1 LSEEGLNIEWGNV
14 ELNECDFS
22 IEINH
27 KIPNKSDICNMNVS
41 NQNSLL
47 CPVISMVEFK
57 AQLKEI
63 RVDEVL
69 ILVDENTRKFCLP
82 ILLRELDILKEAQIF
97 EIPSGETNKTLQH
110 CEKVWQLMSEQQLSR
125 QTVVI
130 NLGGGVLC
138 DMGGLIAA
146 LFKRGLRFFN
156 IPTTL
161 LAMVDAAHG
170 GKVAVDL
177 LPFKNQIG
185 LFQAAEALVLHP
197 EFLSTLPQEEIVNG
211 YAEML
216 KHALI
221 ADENYWEELNSL
233 SPIQVDEQ
241 AISKSIAIKS
251 DFVQRDPNEK
261 NVRKL
266 LNLGHTVG
274 HALESYYLN
283 ANQPLK
289 HGHAVALGIFI
300 EAQISHDLGLLS
312 HNDLATIG
320 TNITKH
326 YAFPSDL
333 CRHTEELFEV
343 MLNDKKNSEGQ
354 VKMVLLES
362 IGKAIFDQKVDFEVF
377 QKALKITSENYA
389 S

>member
-1 LSEEGLNIEWGNV
+1 MNI
-14 ELNECDFS
+14 
-22 IEINH
+22 
-27 KIPNKSDICNMNVS
+27 S
-41 NQNSLL
+41 NQNSLF
-47 CPVISMVEFK
+47 CPVISMAEFK

-63 RVDEVL
+63 RSAELL

-82 ILLRELDILKEAQIF
+82 ILLNELESLKEAQIF
-97 EIPSGETNKTLQH
+97 EIPSGEINKTLQQ
-110 CEKVWQLMSEQQLSR
+110 CEVVWQFMSEQQMSR

-221 ADENYWEELNSL
+221 ADENYWVELNQL
-233 SPIQVDEQ
+233 SPNQIHEK
-241 AISKSIAIKS
+241 AILKSIAIKS

-274 HALESYYLN
+274 HALESFYLN
-283 ANQPLK
+283 SNQPLK
-289 HGHAVALGIFI
+289 HGHAVALGILI
-300 EAQISHDLGLLS
+300 EVQISHNSGLLS
-312 HNDLATIG
+312 HNDLSTIG

-326 YAFPSDL
+326 YAFPTDL
-333 CRHTEELFEV
+333 CMHTEALFEL

-362 IGKAIFDQKVDFEVF
+362 IGKAIFDQNVEFDIF
-377 QKALKITSENYA
+377 QNALKLVTEKYA

>member
-1 LSEEGLNIEWGNV
+1 
-14 ELNECDFS
+14 
-22 IEINH
+22 
-27 KIPNKSDICNMNVS
+27 MNAS

-47 CPVISMVEFK
+47 CPVISMAEFK
-57 AQLKEI
+57 AQCHREKW
-63 RVDEVL
+63 DEVL
-69 ILVDENTRKFCLP
+69 ILVDENTRLHCLP
-82 ILLRELDILKEAQIF
+82 ELLQFLPELKEASLF
-97 EIPSGETNKTLQH
+97 ELPSGEINKTIQY
-110 CEKVWQLMSEQQLSR
+110 CERVWHFMSERQFSR
-125 QTVVI
+125 KAVVI

-146 LFKRGLRFFN
+146 LYKRGVRFFN
-156 IPTTL
+156 VPTTL
-161 LAMVDAAHG
+161 LAMVDAAQG

-177 LPFKNQIG
+177 MPFKNQIG
-185 LFQAAEALVLHP
+185 LFQAAEAMVLHP

-221 ADENYWEELNSL
+221 ADENYWQELTHS
-233 SPIQVDEQ
+233 SPNQVDEK
-241 AISKSIAIKS
+241 AILKSIAIKS
-251 DFVQRDPNEK
+251 GIVERDPNEK

-266 LNLGHTVG
+266 LNFGHTVG
-274 HALESYYLN
+274 HALESFYLN
-283 ANQPLK
+283 SNQPLK
-289 HGHAVALGIFI
+289 HGHAVALGILI

-312 HNDLATIG
+312 PNDLATIG

-333 CRHTEELFEV
+333 CTHTKALFEV

-377 QKALKITSENYA
+377 QKVLKLTTEKYA